1 MNTTYLG
8 DRVIE
13 KALLSQKE
21 TSQFLGISR
30 SKLCELT
37 YSAEVPSKLIGR
49 RRMYSL
55 EALRR
60 WIEAL

>member
-1 MNTTYLG
+1 MNTTLPETRG
-8 DRVIE
+8 IE

-21 TSQFLGISR
+21 ACQFLGISR

-37 YSAEVPSKLIGR
+37 YAEEVPSKLIGR
-49 RRMYSL
+49 RRMYPVQ
-55 EALRR
+55 ALRL